1 MQMRSD
7 KIEYRLLFDRSPQ
20 PMLVYERAT
29 LRLVAVNDAA
39 VASYGFSREEF
50 LTLTVRDIAPREDLA
65 LVDHFLATAVG
76 GERPGRL
83 FAHQWRHRYKDGTV
97 IDVEI
102 TSDDLEV
109 GGRSCRILFC
119 QNVTERRQSVAA
131 LAVAHD
137 AAVEACNLKSAF
149 LANMSHEIRTPMNAV
164 IGMTELLRGTELTD
178 EQRGYA
184 DHVARAGEQMLAII
198 GDILDIS
205 KIETGHLELEI
216 LNFDLHEQ
224 IKATCSAPG
233 GLARMKGLELVL
245 SIDERVPR
253 LVRGDFQR
261 LQQVLLNLVSNAV
274 KFTSEGSVAVR
285 VTASERPPAATMV
298 RFEVADTGIGI
309 DPTTT
314 LEQMFEPFTQADV
327 STTRPYGGTGL
338 GLAIARELVCLM
350 GGTIN
355 ATSEPRRG
363 STFHFEIPL
372 EIPTTIGAPNEV
384 AQSSADVAAASG
396 MPSWSRPPLV
406 LIVEDSQINQIVA
419 ARALERCGCR
429 THFVNDAEE
438 AIKAFR
444 AQRYD
449 AILMDCQMPNLD
461 GYRATAELRQTEH
474 GERHTPIIAMTAHA
488 MQGDRERCLA
498 AGMDDCLAKPMRHN
512 DLQTLLR
519 RWIGP
524 ETKDTAPENR
534 RSA

>member
-1 MQMRSD
+1 
-7 KIEYRLLFDRSPQ
+7 
-20 PMLVYERAT
+20 
-29 LRLVAVNDAA
+29 
-39 VASYGFSREEF
+39 
-50 LTLTVRDIAPREDLA
+50 
-65 LVDHFLATAVG
+65 
-76 GERPGRL
+76 
-83 FAHQWRHRYKDGTV
+83 
-97 IDVEI
+97 
-102 TSDDLEV
+102 
-109 GGRSCRILFC
+109 
-119 QNVTERRQSVAA
+119 
-131 LAVAHD
+131 
-137 AAVEACNLKSAF
+137 
-149 LANMSHEIRTPMNAV
+149 
-164 IGMTELLRGTELTD
+164 
-178 EQRGYA
+178 
-184 DHVARAGEQMLAII
+184 
-198 GDILDIS
+198 
-205 KIETGHLELEI
+205 
-216 LNFDLHEQ
+216 
-224 IKATCSAPG
+224 
-233 GLARMKGLELVL
+233 
-245 SIDERVPR
+245 
-253 LVRGDFQR
+253 
-261 LQQVLLNLVSNAV
+261 
-274 KFTSEGSVAVR
+274 
-285 VTASERPPAATMV
+285 
-298 RFEVADTGIGI
+298 
-309 DPTTT
+309 
-314 LEQMFEPFTQADV
+314 
-327 STTRPYGGTGL
+327 
-338 GLAIARELVCLM
+338 M

-524 ETKDTAPENR
+524 ETKDTAPEDR